1 MEGWRAEY
9 NSIIEKLDKDHGWK
23 LRDKRWR
30 IFSGK
35 IYKIQDKAGKTVPF
49 VPTKIQEQMFDAFF
63 AHKKVIVLK
72 ARQIMCTTLVMISF
86 LDDCLFED
94 NMEARTIADDEGTIE
109 KLFKRVQFAYDQL
122 PKFLKV
128 FFPLSASNKYE
139 LKIKNRNS
147 HYQVC
152 LGTHGDT
159 VRRLHFS
166 EVAFIAGQHVAKRVS
181 ESLETVP
188 QSGDTSVI
196 MESIA
201 NGGEGVFAETYNQAI
216 KGESEYF
223 PLFFKWYDH
232 FEYTEEVDE
241 EKRKMIKETL
251 DEREKK
257 LVALGVSIEQIAWRR
272 TKIRSMMGATYEDKL
287 ELFLVKYPEND
298 KDCFLLT
305 GSQVFS
311 PRLIDIYKSEPETC
325 ILKPIKIYGFNML
338 DVFTVSGVGE
348 ILIYEEP
355 VPGIKY
361 VVGCDVSDGT
371 SKGDRS
377 KAYVLE
383 IGTSKIVA
391 EYDAQNTKPETF
403 GSRCATLGTYYN
415 TAEIAI
421 ESNFRDSCVKELIRR
436 RYPNVYYHGKEEG
449 KLLRSWGWNTNDR
462 SKRLIIDQ
470 FKYDFETRI
479 WDALPLKLL
488 DEMESYIELPNGRTE
503 AGAGKFDDR
512 IMSFAIAN
520 YLALKL
526 PSFKNR
532 ETTENMPKE
541 YSNTLNKDKK
551 TEYYRKK
558 KGVHVFNASG
568 GI

>member
-1 MEGWRAEY
+1 M
-9 NSIIEKLDKDHGWK
+9 
-23 LRDKRWR
+23 
-30 IFSGK
+30 
-35 IYKIQDKAGKTVPF
+35 PF
-49 VPTKIQEQMFDAFF
+49 VPTDIQARMFDGFQCN
-63 AHKKVIVLK
+63 KKVIVLK
-72 ARQIMCTTLVMISF
+72 ARQIMCTTLVMIMF

-109 KLFKRVQFAYDQL
+109 KLFKRVQFAYDML

-166 EVAFIAGQHVAKRVS
+166 EVAFIQSQHVAKRVS

-188 QSGDTSVI
+188 QNGDTLVV

-201 NGGEGVFAETYNQAI
+201 NGGDGVFAETYKQSVN
-216 KGESEYF
+216 GENEYK
-223 PLFFKWYDH
+223 PLFFRWYDH
-232 FEYTEEVDE
+232 YEYTEECDE
-241 EKRKMIKETL
+241 TKKKMILDSL

-257 LVALGVSIEQIAWRR
+257 LIKDGVSVEQVAWRR

-287 ELFLVKYPEND
+287 EMFLVKYPEND

-305 GSQVFS
+305 GMQVFS
-311 PRLIDIYKSEPETC
+311 PRLIDIYRAEPETC
-325 ILKPIKIYGFNML
+325 YLKPKKVYGFNML
-338 DVFTVSGVGE
+338 DVFVESGAGE
-348 ILIYEEP
+348 ILVYEEP
-355 VPGIKY
+355 EAGKQY
-361 VVGCDVSDGT
+361 VIGADVSDGT

-377 KAYVLE
+377 KAFVLE
-383 IGTSKIVA
+383 LGTSKIMA
-391 EYDAQNTKPETF
+391 FYDAQNTKPETF
-403 GSRCATLGTYYN
+403 GSRLCTLGVYYN
-415 TAEIAI
+415 NAELAI
-421 ESNFRDSCVKELIRR
+421 ESNFRDSCVKEAIRR

-479 WDALPLKLL
+479 WDALPEKLL
-488 DEMESYIELPNGRTE
+488 DEMEHYVEMPNGRTE
-503 AGAGKFDDR
+503 AGASYFDDM
-512 IMSFAIAN
+512 IMSFSIAN

-526 PSFKNR
+526 PSFQNR
-532 ETTENMPKE
+532 GSEAFVEKE

-551 TEYYRKK
+551 SEYYRKK
-558 KGVHVFNASG
+558 KGVNVFNASG